1 MRKINTE
8 DVFKMAR
15 LMKNGNILQAVKN
28 AYLEGRKEDADAQQ
42 IGIGTVMDIV
52 CSCTD
57 ARVESQFYE
66 LLGGICEK
74 KPEAIKTQ
82 SLEAT
87 VEDIRKIFQE
97 NNILN
102 FLDSASSLG
111 EMIQN

>member
-42 IGIGTVMDIV
+42 IGIGTVMDIM

-66 LLGGICEK
+66 LLGGICE
-74 KPEAIKTQ
+74 IKTQ

>member
-42 IGIGTVMDIV
+42 IGMGTVKDIM

-74 KPEAIKTQ
+74 KPEEIKTQ

>member
-28 AYLEGRKEDADAQQ
+28 AYIEGRKEDADAQQ
-42 IGIGTVMDIV
+42 IGINTVMDIM

-66 LLGGICEK
+66 LIAGICEK
-74 KPEAIKTQ
+74 KPEEIKTQ
-82 SLEAT
+82 SFEVT
-87 VEDIRKIFQE
+87 VDDIKKIFQE
-97 NNILN
+97 NNFLN

-111 EMIQN
+111 EMIQS